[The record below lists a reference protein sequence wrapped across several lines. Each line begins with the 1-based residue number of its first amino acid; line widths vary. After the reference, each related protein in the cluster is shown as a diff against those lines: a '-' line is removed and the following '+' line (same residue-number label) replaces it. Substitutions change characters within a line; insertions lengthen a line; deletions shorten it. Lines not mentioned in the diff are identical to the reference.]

1 MQIIRYTLLADGR
14 SDQSLQSIIGWV
26 IEQHFPHLRLQ
37 AAFAFDHMPPISA
50 GLRKRVEAAAKLY
63 GGDVLFVHR
72 DAERDGYDVRLA
84 ELDAALL
91 DIPVIYV
98 PVIPVR
104 MTEAWLLGDEG
115 AIRRA
120 AENPRG
126 RMALQLPA
134 KERWESLPDP
144 KAILF
149 EALHRAADRPARRPI
164 DEHRCRSRVADLS
177 VNGFAHLRALD
188 SFCHFEDAVIR
199 VFSQLDG
206 R

>member
-1 MQIIRYTLLADGR
+1 MQIIRYTLLADGT
-14 SDQSLQSIIGWV
+14 SDQSLLPIIEWV
-26 IEQHFPHLRLQ
+26 IEQHFPDLRLQ
-37 AAFAFDHMPPISA
+37 SAFAFDRMPPISA
-50 GLRKRVEAAAKLY
+50 GLRKRAEAAAALY

-91 DIPVIYV
+91 DIEMIYV

-104 MTEAWLLGDEG
+104 MTEAWLLGDES

-126 RMALQLPA
+126 RVALQLPA
-134 KERWESLPDP
+134 TGRWESLPDP
-144 KAILF
+144 KATLF
-149 EALHRAADRPARRPI
+149 DALHRAADRPARRPI
-164 DEHRCRSRVADLS
+164 DEHRCRSRVADLT

-188 SFCHFEDAVIR
+188 SFCHFEREVIR
-199 VFSQLDG
+199 VFSPLNG